1 MKFVLLI
8 TAPIDHSNAWHA
20 YYFAKSALEQGHQ
33 VHPFFYN
40 EGVNVANRLT
50 LVHDTTNSLN
60 QCWQNLAKQYT
71 FELAVCVAA
80 ALRRGI
86 TDADNSH
93 RHHLKGDNL
102 SEGFTLTG
110 LGTLTDL
117 IIHSDRFLQF

>member
-1 MKFVLLI
+1 M
-8 TAPIDHSNAWHA
+8 
-20 YYFAKSALEQGHQ
+20 
-33 VHPFFYN
+33 
-40 EGVNVANRLT
+40 
-50 LVHDTTNSLN
+50 
-60 QCWQNLAKQYT
+60 
-71 FELAVCVAA
+71 AA

-117 IIHSDRFLQF
+117 MIHTDRFLQF